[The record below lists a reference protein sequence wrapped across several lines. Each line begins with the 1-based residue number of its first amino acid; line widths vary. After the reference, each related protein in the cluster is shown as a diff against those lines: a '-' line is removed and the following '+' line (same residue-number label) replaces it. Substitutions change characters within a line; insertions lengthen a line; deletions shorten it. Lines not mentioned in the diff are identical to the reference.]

1 MPSVYL
7 SPSTQEK
14 NLYVIGGTEEY
25 YMNRVADAMEPYLE
39 ASGIAFGRNTPQMT
53 AASSIRQGNAGN
65 YDLYLAIHSNASP
78 DTMYGQ
84 LMGTDVFYYPTSV
97 NGRRFAQLI
106 EQNMEAIYPRPEL
119 VDIRATTAL
128 GEVRQTK
135 MPAVLVEVAYHDN
148 REDADWI
155 VDNIEPIGEALAKSV
170 AEYFGV
176 PFVRPAAGETGTV
189 TLTGGSLNIRS
200 APSPNAPIINRAY
213 NGDRVLILGEDGD
226 WYKVNFAGRPGFA
239 VKRYISRNS

>member
-25 YMNRVADAMEPYLE
+25 YMNRVADAMEPFLE

-53 AASSIRQGNAGN
+53 AAGSIRQGNAGN

-78 DTMYGQ
+78 DNMYGQ

-97 NGRRFAQLI
+97 NGKRFAQLI
-106 EQNMEAIYPRPEL
+106 AKNMAEIYPRPEL

-128 GEVRQTK
+128 GEVRQTR
-135 MPAVLVEVAYHDN
+135 MPASLVEIAYHDN

-155 VDNIEPIGEALAKSV
+155 VDNIELIGETLAKSV

-176 PFVRPAAGETGTV
+176 PFVRPEAGAVGTV
-189 TLTGGSLNIRS
+189 RLTGGALNIRS
-200 APSPNAPIINRAY
+200 APSLNAPIINRAY

-226 WYKVNFAGRPGFA
+226 WYKVNYAGKPGFA
-239 VKRYISRNS
+239 VKRYITTD

>member
-25 YMNRVADAMEPYLE
+25 YMNRVADAMEPFLE
-39 ASGIAFGRNTPQMT
+39 ASGIVFGRNTPQMT
-53 AASSIRQGNAGN
+53 AAGSIRQGNAGN

-78 DTMYGQ
+78 DNMYGQ

-97 NGRRFAQLI
+97 NGKRFAQLI
-106 EQNMEAIYPRPEL
+106 AKNMAEIYPRPEL

-135 MPAVLVEVAYHDN
+135 MPASLVEIAYHDN

-155 VDNIEPIGEALAKSV
+155 VDNIELIGETLAKSV

-176 PFVRPAAGETGTV
+176 PFVRPEAGAVGTV
-189 TLTGGSLNIRS
+189 RLTGGALNIRS
-200 APSPNAPIINRAY
+200 APSLNAPIINRAY

-226 WYKVNFAGRPGFA
+226 WYKVNYAGKPGFA
-239 VKRYISRNS
+239 VKRYITTD

>member
-25 YMNRVADAMEPYLE
+25 YMNRVADAMEPFLE

-53 AASSIRQGNAGN
+53 AAGSIRQGNAGN

-78 DTMYGQ
+78 DNMYGQ

-97 NGRRFAQLI
+97 NGKRFAQLI
-106 EQNMEAIYPRPEL
+106 AKNMAEIYPRPEL

-135 MPAVLVEVAYHDN
+135 MPASLVEIAYHDN

-155 VDNIEPIGEALAKSV
+155 VDNIELIGETLAKSV
-170 AEYFGV
+170 AEYFDV
-176 PFVRPAAGETGTV
+176 PFVRPEAGAVGTV
-189 TLTGGSLNIRS
+189 RLTGGALNIRS
-200 APSPNAPIINRAY
+200 APSLNAPIINRAY

-226 WYKVNFAGRPGFA
+226 WYKVNSAGKPGFA
-239 VKRYISRNS
+239 VKRYITTD

>member
-25 YMNRVADAMEPYLE
+25 YMNRIADAMEPFLE
-39 ASGIAFGRNTPQMT
+39 ASGVSFGRNTPQMT

-65 YDLYLAIHSNASP
+65 YELYLAIHSNASP
-78 DTMYGQ
+78 ENMYGQ
-84 LMGTDVFYYPTSV
+84 LMGTDVFYYPTSAS
-97 NGRRFAQLI
+97 GRRFAQLI

-128 GEVRQTK
+128 GEVRQTR

-155 VDNIEPIGEALAKSV
+155 VDNIEPIAEALAKSV
-170 AEYFGV
+170 TEYFGI
-176 PFVRPAAGETGTV
+176 PFVRPIPGETGTV
-189 TLTGGSLNIRS
+189 RLTTGALNIRS
-200 APSPNAPIINRAY
+200 APSLSAPIINRAY
-213 NGDRVLILGEDGD
+213 NGDRVLISGEDGD
-226 WYKVNFAGRPGFA
+226 WYKVNYAGRPGYA
-239 VKRYISRNS
+239 VKRYITRNS

>member
-25 YMNRVADAMEPYLE
+25 YMNRVADAMEPFLE
-39 ASGIAFGRNTPQMT
+39 ASGIVFGRNTPQMT
-53 AASSIRQGNAGN
+53 AAGSIRQGNAGN

-78 DTMYGQ
+78 DSMYGQ

-97 NGRRFAQLI
+97 NGKRFAQLI
-106 EQNMEAIYPRPEL
+106 AKNMAEIYPRPEL

-128 GEVRQTK
+128 GEVRQTR
-135 MPAVLVEVAYHDN
+135 MPASLVEIAYHDN

-155 VDNIEPIGEALAKSV
+155 VDNIELIGETLAKSV

-176 PFVRPAAGETGTV
+176 PFVRPEAGAVGTV
-189 TLTGGSLNIRS
+189 RLTGGALNIRS
-200 APSPNAPIINRAY
+200 APSLNAPIINRAY

-226 WYKVNFAGRPGFA
+226 WYKVNYAGKPGFA
-239 VKRYISRNS
+239 VKRYITTD